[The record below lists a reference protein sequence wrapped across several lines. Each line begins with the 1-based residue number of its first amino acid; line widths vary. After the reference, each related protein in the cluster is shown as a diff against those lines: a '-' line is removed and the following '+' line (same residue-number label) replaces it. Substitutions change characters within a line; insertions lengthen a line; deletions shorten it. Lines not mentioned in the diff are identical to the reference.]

1 MNKVVKIGLV
11 TGLLAAVLALMGGC
25 LAPTGT
31 GGTSSDQTGS
41 IWPMIGFLV
50 VIFAMFYFVM
60 IRPQR
65 KRQKEHQVMME
76 GLQKGAK
83 VVTAGGIYG
92 TIESLSE
99 DTVVIKVEGGT
110 TLRVARNSVAMRRD
124 ETQNEQQ
131 PASRKRY

>member
-50 VIFAMFYFVM
+50 VIFALFYFVM

-65 KRQKEHQVMME
+65 RRQKEQQTMMQ
-76 GLQKGAK
+76 GLQKGDK
-83 VVTAGGIYG
+83 VITAGGIFG
-92 TIESLSE
+92 TIDSLGE
-99 DTVVIKVEGGT
+99 DSVVIKVEGGT
-110 TLRVARNSVAMRRD
+110 TLRVARGSVAVRR
-124 ETQNEQQ
+124 E
-131 PASRKRY
+131 KL